1 LNCYLVC
8 RFNHP
13 DIRQLQQRKEAL
25 SVSWKLPRRWII
37 LGALAIAGCAAK
49 KEDGAVDKQGD
60 GVLRDDLEPLVRRLP
75 KLAGTTAASWT
86 SGTLGD
92 SRVPGPTLYWIDA
105 VVELD
110 EGTIAAAR
118 AIPSDEVELPDDLHD
133 TVRSRA
139 PEGPFVASQQLD
151 QFFSDGAWHAKAWL
165 AVGEPIVVLV
175 ITGE

>member
-1 LNCYLVC
+1 M
-8 RFNHP
+8 
-13 DIRQLQQRKEAL
+13 Q
-25 SVSWKLPRRWII
+25 
-37 LGALAIAGCAAK
+37 
-49 KEDGAVDKQGD
+49 KQGD

-75 KLAGTTAASWT
+75 KLAGATAASWT

-92 SRVPGPTLYWIDA
+92 PRVPGPTLYWIDA

-110 EGTIAAAR
+110 EATIAAAR
-118 AIPSDEVELPDDLHD
+118 AIPADEVELPDDLHD

-151 QFFSDGAWHAKAWL
+151 QFFSDGAWHAQAWL